1 MHANVMGDGHILT
14 QYAEKY
20 FGEYLSNDEINEIC
34 YNGDDK
40 VFCENVRGE
49 WLTFTRNDIDFKKIH
64 AFAQTCA
71 SYKEDTIDEKKPI
84 LSCVLPTGERVQIL
98 IPPVMPKGKISVT
111 IRKPSKVKYTLE
123 NYIDNGSLDKKTAE
137 KFKEAVRNGKNI
149 VVCGETGSGK
159 TTFMKTLV
167 DFIPYNERII
177 TIEDVPEL
185 VFTHQDNVVSLFY
198 PSEAKST
205 DLINSASLLKSCLR
219 MKPDRILLAE
229 LRSGETYDFLNVI
242 SSGHNGS
249 MTSLH
254 AGDVTSAYNRLVMMS
269 MQNEQARSTGKE
281 LILEI
286 CKRVID
292 VIIIFK
298 KENGKRQVT
307 EYEYDGVLYKRN
319 TDGMFFNASTKIG

>member
-1 MHANVMGDGHILT
+1 MHANVMGEGHILAH
-14 QYAEKY
+14 YAEKY

-49 WLTFTRNDIDFKKIH
+49 WLTFTRNDIDFKKIY

-98 IPPVMPKGKISVT
+98 VPPVMPKGRISVT

-123 NYIDNGSLDKKTAE
+123 NYIDNGSLDIKTAE
-137 KFKEAVRNGKNI
+137 KFKEAVKNGKNI

-167 DFIPYNERII
+167 DFIPYNERVI

-307 EYEYDGVLYKRN
+307 EYEYDGVLFKRN
-319 TDGMFFNASTKIG
+319 TDGMFFNASEK

>member
-1 MHANVMGDGHILT
+1 MIEPNNIPALKDGQVLNTYANEL
-14 QYAEKY
+14 
-20 FGEYLSNDEINEIC
+20 FGEYLNDNNINEIC
-34 YNGDDK
+34 YNGDGLI
-40 VFCENVRGE
+40 FCETIKGE
-49 WLTFTRNDIDFKKIH
+49 WISYERPDITYKKID
-64 AFAQTCA
+64 AFSQTCA
-71 SYKEDTIDEKKPI
+71 SYKDDTLDETKPI

-98 IPPVMPKGKISVT
+98 IPPVMSKDKISVT
-111 IRKPSKVKYTLE
+111 IRKPSKIKYTLDD
-123 NYIDNGSLDKKTAE
+123 YIANGSLDEHMAN
-137 KFKEAVRNGKNI
+137 KFKNAVMLGKNI

-167 DFIPYNERII
+167 DFIPASDRVI

-185 VFTHQDNVVSLFY
+185 VFANQNNVVSLFY
-198 PSEAKST
+198 PSEAKSD

-254 AGDVTSAYNRLVMMS
+254 AGDVNSAYNRLVMMS
-269 MQNEQARSTGKE
+269 MQNEQARSAGKE
-281 LILEI
+281 LILDI

-307 EYEYDGVLYKRN
+307 EYEYDGVLYKR
-319 TDGMFFNASTKIG
+319 DAKGVFNPA

>member
-1 MHANVMGDGHILT
+1 
-14 QYAEKY
+14 
-20 FGEYLSNDEINEIC
+20 
-34 YNGDDK
+34 
-40 VFCENVRGE
+40 
-49 WLTFTRNDIDFKKIH
+49 
-64 AFAQTCA
+64 
-71 SYKEDTIDEKKPI
+71 
-84 LSCVLPTGERVQIL
+84 
-98 IPPVMPKGKISVT
+98 
-111 IRKPSKVKYTLE
+111 
-123 NYIDNGSLDKKTAE
+123 
-137 KFKEAVRNGKNI
+137 
-149 VVCGETGSGK
+149 
-159 TTFMKTLV
+159 
-167 DFIPYNERII
+167 
-177 TIEDVPEL
+177 
-185 VFTHQDNVVSLFY
+185 
-198 PSEAKST
+198 
-205 DLINSASLLKSCLR
+205 

-307 EYEYDGVLYKRN
+307 EYEYDGVLFKRN
-319 TDGMFFNASTKIG
+319 TDGMFFNASEK

>member
-98 IPPVMPKGKISVT
+98 IPPVMPKGRISVT

-167 DFIPYNERII
+167 DFIPCNERVI

-307 EYEYDGVLYKRN
+307 EYEYDGVLFKRN
-319 TDGMFFNASTKIG
+319 TDGMFFNASEK

>member
-98 IPPVMPKGKISVT
+98 IPPVMPKGRISVT

-137 KFKEAVRNGKNI
+137 KFKEAVRKGKNI

-167 DFIPYNERII
+167 DFIPFNERVI

-307 EYEYDGVLYKRN
+307 EYEYDGVLFKRN
-319 TDGMFFNASTKIG
+319 TDGMFFNASEK